1 VAEGLIM
8 SNDKTGGAAFPLE
21 SDYGSQSG
29 MTLRDYFAGQW
40 ICGNFDCSGFRDSSA
55 YNLAARMA
63 YRFADAMIAERK
75 KGAGDG

>member
-1 VAEGLIM
+1 M
-8 SNDKTGGAAFPLE
+8 SNDKTGGSAFPMA
-21 SDYGSQSG
+21 DAPFAYQDG

-63 YRFADAMIAERK
+63 YRFADAMIAERE
-75 KGAGDG
+75 KGGE